1 MPCFIDKQWVLIVAN
16 FKKRCFDVLS
26 SQHGADQTMQVINS
40 VVYNFRI
47 LFTSVFPTFQYF
59 NIRDFDVAYINVP
72 KQQAR

>member
-1 MPCFIDKQWVLIVAN
+1 MSCL
-16 FKKRCFDVLS
+16 
-26 SQHGADQTMQVINS
+26 HGVDQTMQVINS

-47 LFTSVFPTFQYF
+47 LFTRAFPTFQYF